1 MSSSMGLTPLTAA
14 IYLTPPIRRA
24 LADLNRTFLHSR
36 IGALEAAIG
45 DLSCSVSASTT
56 VDRRTV
62 DRMAS
67 CPFTLFELRTLEPS
81 AIDSDPG
88 HPRGRNPLPLSAFEP
103 NFEDQSLAQATLILA
118 SQLAESSRL
127 TLAMAVGP
135 SRVPH
140 AMIRNTPVTRLP
152 QWLKSRHMLRV
163 RWLDHPHFW
172 STLFGAGRQRDGKAL
187 ARAHCLGLTLL
198 AGELV
203 QPDFDGSGKRIAGA
217 KPRGN
222 R

>member
-14 IYLTPPIRRA
+14 IYLTPPVRRA
-24 LADLNRTFLHSR
+24 LADLNRQFLRSR
-36 IGALEAAIG
+36 IDALEAAIG
-45 DLSCSVSASTT
+45 NVSCSLSPSTT
-56 VDRRTV
+56 VDGRTV
-62 DRMAS
+62 DWMAS

-88 HPRGRNPLPLSAFEP
+88 LPRVRNPLPLSAFEP
-103 NFEDQSLAQATLILA
+103 DFEDQSLAQAMLILA

-127 TLAMAVGP
+127 TLAMTIGP

-140 AMIRNTPVTRLP
+140 AVIRNTPVTQLP

-172 STLFGAGRQRDGKAL
+172 STLFAAGRQRDGKTL
-187 ARAHCLGLTLL
+187 ARVHCLGLTLL
-198 AGELV
+198 VGELV
-203 QPDFDGSGKRIAGA
+203 RPDS
-217 KPRGN
+217 N
-222 R
+222 